1 LSQLRR
7 RSAVASLVFFAFTT
21 PFGIAAHLLSELAGL
36 GWHDD
41 ADVVL
46 SARHGYLAALALAS
60 IAGLIG
66 AVLTL
71 PRSDRRARVA
81 SLIEALP
88 FKGRGTGFTAIA
100 FIAQFAFFGVTQIG
114 EGCPLCGGDVLIGVT
129 AAAFAAALGAIA
141 IALGK
146 RRIIEFTLALLY
158 SLVARSFVGPIANRV
173 ARYRGPVVTATRRTP
188 FSFRYRPPP
197 LAV

>member
-1 LSQLRR
+1 
-7 RSAVASLVFFAFTT
+7 VFFALTT

-46 SARHGYLAALALAS
+46 SARHGYLTALAVAS
-60 IAGLIG
+60 IAGLIA
-66 AVLTL
+66 AVLAL
-71 PRSDRRARVA
+71 PRGDRRACVA

-88 FKGRGTGFTAIA
+88 FKGRGAGFTAIA

-114 EGCPLCGGDVLIGVT
+114 EGCPLCGGDVLIGVI
-129 AAAFAAALGAIA
+129 AAGFAAALGAIA

-146 RRIIEFTLALLY
+146 RRVIEFALALVY
-158 SLVARSFVGPIANRV
+158 SIAARSIAGSVAFRV
-173 ARYRGPVVTATRRTP
+173 SRYRGPARAGSRRTP

-197 LAV
+197 FAA